1 MNKTTDKLEQIMSR
15 LVEFLGDLCLLAVN
29 PSLQTN

>member
-1 MNKTTDKLEQIMSR
+1 MNKTKDELERIMSR
-15 LVEFLGDLCLLAVN
+15 LVESLGDLCVLAVN